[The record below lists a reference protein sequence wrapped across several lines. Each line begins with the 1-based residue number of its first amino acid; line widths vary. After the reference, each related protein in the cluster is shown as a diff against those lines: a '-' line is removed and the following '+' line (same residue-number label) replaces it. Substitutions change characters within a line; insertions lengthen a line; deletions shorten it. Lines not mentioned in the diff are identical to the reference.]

1 MKKFLEKIL
10 DKYIEYKK
18 REEKEGKRCKTM
30 NGHDTPNYNRYN
42 LDDYDDWTEDEA
54 EDLLTW
60 GKEGLLHN

>member
-10 DKYIEYKK
+10 DKYFEYKLK
-18 REEKEGKRCKTM
+18 KDKEEIKITHEIDALDYEKW
-30 NGHDTPNYNRYN
+30 N

-60 GKEGLLHN
+60 GKTDLLHN